1 MADPIIPPIVVEI
14 ACAKSIWAR
23 AAELVQNTC
32 HHDAENRLANASV
45 VGPYRLSA
53 RHCHA
58 GWHVCPCMLARTA
71 AASHSSST

>member
-1 MADPIIPPIVVEI
+1 MADPIIPSIVVEI

-23 AAELVQNTC
+23 AAEVVQNTC
-32 HHDAENRLANASV
+32 HHDAQNRQANASV

-58 GWHVCPCMLARTA
+58 GWHV
-71 AASHSSST
+71 